1 MRRGRLCASVV
12 LLIAV
17 VACPFVPRLSAD
29 DPMPDCRSSSFHLS
43 FIPCTL
49 TLVLEDGASGTA
61 TVQSL
66 TGGVYDGDFWGDY
79 SAYAPTVPPPAGW
92 SFPFGVL
99 ELHFRVVQTPPGFVT
114 ITIEFPQPF
123 GAGAFAY
130 WKLDPSTNT
139 WVQMPGTQVWLS
151 SDRTTVILTLMD
163 NHYPDDTNLV
173 DPGSIYDPGAPAIA
187 HIGAPVGG
195 LMEPVNKLSI
205 IAPYMVLLGVILAV
219 TVIVCGTRRTWKT
232 LEENE

>member
-1 MRRGRLCASVV
+1 MRRGRLFACVV

-17 VACPFVPRLSAD
+17 LAAPLLPRVSAD
-29 DPMPDCRSSSFHLS
+29 DPIPDCNSSHFQY
-43 FIPCTL
+43 IPCTL
-49 TLVLEDGASGTA
+49 TLVLEGGASGTA
-61 TVQSL
+61 TVQSV
-66 TGGVYDGDFWGDY
+66 TGGYPLDFSGYY

-99 ELHFRVVQTPPGFVT
+99 ELHFSAVLTPPGIVT

-139 WVQMPGTQVWLS
+139 WVQMPGIQVLLG
-151 SDRTTVILTLMD
+151 SDRTTVILTLID
-163 NHYPDDTNLV
+163 NHYPDDTNSADALI
-173 DPGSIYDPGAPAIA
+173 DDPGASAIGPA
-187 HIGAPVGG
+187 GAPVGG
-195 LMEPVNKLSI
+195 FMEPVNKLSI
-205 IAPYMVLLGVILAV
+205 IAPYMALLGVIVTV